1 MAQAPATPNPNPTN
15 QTRQSRIQPQ
25 QTNPSKSEFK
35 SKPDNPAH
43 PHKPSKPIPA
53 SQTRR
58 PSPNNPRF
66 KPKQTRPHSRP
77 KPGTPRSEP
86 KPKPGRHESEPK
98 PKADGPRSY
107 IFQSANLKTQQ
118 PRPNPHGNRPIQNRH
133 APRSNQRAERHNR
146 RRRSAKSCH
155 DNGVFSATG
164 HPDFLAR
171 IIATLIASAPLCAS
185 SDKSSCVTETI
196 VHPIL
201 SS

>member
-86 KPKPGRHESEPK
+86 KPKPGSHESEPK

-107 IFQSANLKTQQ
+107 IPISQPQDAAATPQSPPRQQTNPKPPRTTFQSTSRAPQSPATIRQIV
-118 PRPNPHGNRPIQNRH
+118 PRQRRIQRNRTSRFSGTNHSDAHRK
-133 APRSNQRAERHNR
+133 RSPMCLVR
-146 RRRSAKSCH
+146 
-155 DNGVFSATG
+155 
-164 HPDFLAR
+164 
-171 IIATLIASAPLCAS
+171 
-185 SDKSSCVTETI
+185 
-196 VHPIL
+196 
-201 SS
+201 